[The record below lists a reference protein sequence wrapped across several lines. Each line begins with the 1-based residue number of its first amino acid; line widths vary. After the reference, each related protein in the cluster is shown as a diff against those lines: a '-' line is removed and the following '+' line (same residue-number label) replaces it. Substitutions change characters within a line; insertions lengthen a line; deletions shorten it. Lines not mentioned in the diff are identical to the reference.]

1 MLLSIIDNP
10 TFVEIMQDFE
20 KSYELNIKYQNNLY
34 ESKIVINE
42 QEYKSSDT
50 DIVECLKLMII
61 QYLILKAEEKKISV
75 EELTKEWK
83 NVEELIKEIRT

>member
-20 KSYELNIKYQNNLY
+20 KYYELNIKYQNNLY
-34 ESKIVINE
+34 ESKIVING

-50 DIVECLKLMII
+50 DIVECLKSMII
-61 QYLILKAEEKKISV
+61 QYLILKAKEKKISV

-83 NVEELIKEIRT
+83 NVEELIKEIRS

>member
-34 ESKIVINE
+34 ESKIVING

-50 DIVECLKLMII
+50 DIVECLKSMII
-61 QYLILKAEEKKISV
+61 QYLILKAKEKKISV

-83 NVEELIKEIRT
+83 NVEELIKEIRS

>member
-1 MLLSIIDNP
+1 MLLSIINNP
-10 TFVEIMQDFE
+10 IFIEIMQDFS
-20 KSYELNIKYQNNLY
+20 KSYELTIKYENSLF
-34 ESKIVINE
+34 EAKIVING

-61 QYLILKAEEKKISV
+61 KYLILKAKEKKISV

-83 NVEELIKEIRT
+83 NVEELIQEIKS